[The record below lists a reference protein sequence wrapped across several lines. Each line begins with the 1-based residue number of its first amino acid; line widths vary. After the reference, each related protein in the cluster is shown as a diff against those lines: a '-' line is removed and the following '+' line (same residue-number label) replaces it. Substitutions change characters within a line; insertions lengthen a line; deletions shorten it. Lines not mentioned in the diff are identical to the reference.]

1 MEIGNLL
8 EKEVRVV
15 LVKTVKSLRRKNAYT
30 EQENVN
36 MKNDQT

>member
-15 LVKTVKSLRRKNAYT
+15 LVKTIKNLRRRMHTQSKKILT
-30 EQENVN
+30 
-36 MKNDQT
+36 